1 VIIYIIQNRDTKSYL
16 GPRGKW
22 VTSWQAAEIFTSLSK
37 ARERRSKKRVDNCG
51 LKMEIVPFTLHEGNH
66 I

>member
-1 VIIYIIQNRDTKSYL
+1 MTIYIIQNRDTKSYL
-16 GPRGKW
+16 GPRGRW

-37 ARERRSKKRVDNCG
+37 ARECRSKKKGDSG
-51 LKMEIVPFTLHEGNH
+51 IKMEIIPFTLQEGIH